1 MYEDELMHY
10 GVLGMK
16 WGRRKSRSSS
26 TSKSKR
32 SKSLS
37 KNLSRRQVKKQNSK
51 AIKEGRIIDDG
62 NDNVIGVKQ
71 KNGDILFV
79 DRKQY
84 LTRGVDY
91 AESMTYKLIK
101 EATANRKKLKQAK
114 KFVDKEQK
122 ALADELLSTYD
133 KNDPDAKEA
142 MEILRDIKN
151 SN

>member
-1 MYEDELMHY
+1 MAYNDELMHY

-16 WGRRKSRSSS
+16 WGRRKAQK
-26 TSKSKR
+26 KSKR
-32 SKSLS
+32 SKSSFKKLS
-37 KNLSRRQVKKQNSK
+37 PRRVKKQNSK

-62 NDNVIGVKQ
+62 NNNVVGVKQ

-91 AESMTYKLIK
+91 AESMTHKRVK
-101 EATANRKKLKQAK
+101 EATANRKKRKQAK

-122 ALADELLSTYD
+122 VLADELLSTYD
-133 KNDPDAKEA
+133 KNDPDTKEA
-142 MEILRDIKN
+142 MKIIQDIKD